1 MCSWWLVSGCCWI
14 DHFDDAGIRGV
25 RTCNSN
31 QTYFSLIDE
40 CVEVEIAVLPMFLDA
55 ILVSHVCAG
64 RVVRTLDDLE
74 AIRTCDVINGSLTIA
89 LNDAN
94 ADFTALY
101 DIKVIQGL
109 TYVLQT
115 EVVELADMI
124 HMQDRSQLLEA
135 A

>member
-1 MCSWWLVSGCCWI
+1 
-14 DHFDDAGIRGV
+14 
-25 RTCNSN
+25 
-31 QTYFSLIDE
+31 
-40 CVEVEIAVLPMFLDA
+40 MFLDA

-64 RVVRTLDDLE
+64 RDVRTLDDLE
-74 AIRTCDVINGSLTIA
+74 AIRTCDTINGSLTIA

-109 TYVLQT
+109 TCVLQT

-124 HMQDRSQLLEA
+124 HMQDRSQL
-135 A
+135 